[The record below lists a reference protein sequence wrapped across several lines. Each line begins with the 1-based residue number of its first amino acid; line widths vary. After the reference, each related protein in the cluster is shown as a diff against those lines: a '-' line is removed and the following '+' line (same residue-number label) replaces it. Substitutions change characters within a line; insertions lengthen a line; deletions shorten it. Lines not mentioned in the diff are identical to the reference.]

1 VHFRYDPE
9 HEDLRASVRGLL
21 ADVASD
27 TDLRRDIETDTS
39 WSPAIWQRL
48 CGELEIAGL
57 AVPEELGGSGFGLVE
72 SGIVIEEAGRSLL
85 TAPLLASTAATQA
98 VLVAGG
104 PAALVRELAS
114 GDRIGTLALRGTG
127 TDPAAEPR
135 IRAERDG
142 STWVLTGTTDWVL
155 HADSADVVVC
165 AARSSAGMS
174 LFAIEA
180 GAPGSATEAV
190 ETIDPTRRMSTLG
203 LAGTPA
209 TLLGIEGAA
218 PIGEITD
225 RFTVLLAA
233 ELVGIAGRCLDDAT
247 RYAGERTQFGRPIG
261 SFQALKHK
269 LASVLMEV
277 EAARA
282 SALYA
287 AYTADRRPTELP
299 AVATIAGVV
308 CGSAALLAAGENVQ
322 VHGGMG
328 MTWEHSAHLL
338 LKRATVDRALV
349 VDAGRDLERLA
360 ELTGI
365 G

>member
-9 HEDLRASVRGLL
+9 HDDLRASVRGLL

-27 TDLRRDIETDTS
+27 ADLRRDIDGDAG
-39 WSPAIWQRL
+39 WSVAAWRRL
-48 CGELEIAGL
+48 CDELEIAGL

-72 SGIVIEEAGRSLL
+72 LGIVVEEAGRSLL
-85 TAPLLASTAATQA
+85 TAPLLASAAATQA

-104 PAALVRELAS
+104 PAELTGGLAS
-114 GDRIGTLALRGTG
+114 GERIGTLALREPGT
-127 TDPAAEPR
+127 TSSAR
-135 IRAERDG
+135 LRTLAERDG
-142 STWVLTGTTDWVL
+142 SGWVLTGTKDWVL
-155 HADSADVVVC
+155 HGAAADVVVC
-165 AARSSAGMS
+165 SAQSPAGPS
-174 LFAIEA
+174 LFAVET
-180 GAPGSATEAV
+180 GAPGVVTEAV
-190 ETIDPTRRMSTLG
+190 ETVDPTRRVSTLG
-203 LAGTPA
+203 LAGAPA
-209 TLLGIEGAA
+209 TLLGTEGAA
-218 PIGEITD
+218 PVDEITD
-225 RFTVLLAA
+225 RFTVLVAA

-282 SALYA
+282 AALYA
-287 AYTADRRPTELP
+287 AYTADRRPAELP
-299 AVATIAGVV
+299 TVATIAGVV

-322 VHGGMG
+322 VHGGIG

-349 VDAGRDLERLA
+349 TDAGRDLERIA